1 MLNAKKTIPVILAAL
16 AIRLVFPA
24 AGLTATPL
32 GNDFKGAPSVDASDV
47 EKAAAFKLVR
57 ENLLSAAKNYEGT
70 RYRAGGTTSSGM
82 DCSGLV
88 YRSFLDALG
97 VSVPRVSESIFL
109 WTERIGRGEL
119 QPGDLVFFA
128 TGSTSR
134 VNHVGIYSGDG
145 RFIHSA
151 SAGRHTGVLF
161 SALDEPYWAG
171 VYVGSGRAL
180 PMVNQ
185 ADLP

>member
-1 MLNAKKTIPVILAAL
+1 MLTAL
-16 AIRLVFPA
+16 AIRLILPA

-32 GNDFKGAPSVDASDV
+32 GHDFTGAPSVDASAA
-47 EKAAAFKLVR
+47 EKAVAFKLAR
-57 ENLLSAAKNYEGT
+57 ETLLSSAKNYEGT
-70 RYRAGGTTSSGM
+70 KYLAGGTTSGGM

-88 YRSFLDALG
+88 YRSFLDGLG

-109 WTERIGRGEL
+109 WTERIGRDEL

-128 TGSTSR
+128 TGSTAR

-151 SAGRHTGVLF
+151 SAGRRTGVLF
-161 SALDEPYWAG
+161 SSLDEPYWAG

-180 PMVNQ
+180 PMVNRD
-185 ADLP
+185 DLP